1 MNEKQGILKQYN
13 EEEIKQL
20 LKDKVKMV
28 YIDNGSEEIVARYE
42 DLPDIIVDVN
52 EKLGH
57 TQNLKVYEFESQL
70 AYEPILTT
78 TGYFLDKCDPDVR
91 KDIIDRLMGLQL
103 GEIEVKDYK
112 VIDEDMIYD
121 VKIALE
127 QEEMER

>member
-1 MNEKQGILKQYN
+1 MNKEQGILNQYN

-20 LKDKVKMV
+20 LNSNEKLV
-28 YIDNGSEEIVARYE
+28 YIDNGSEEFVARYE

-57 TQNLKVYEFESQL
+57 TENLKVYRYDDVL
-70 AYEPILTT
+70 NLNPIITT
-78 TGYFLDKCDPDVR
+78 IGYFLDKCDQEVR
-91 KDIIDRLMGLQL
+91 KDIIDRLTGLQL

-112 VIDEDMIYD
+112 VIDEDMLND
-121 VKIALE
+121 VKIAME